1 MIQSVRA
8 REDILVGKGGGVT
21 IDTRLTSKFSVSKT
35 PTNTV
40 FLLAKLE
47 YIVSIILQVLVRK
60 FTSGYYFRL

>member
-8 REDILVGKGGGVT
+8 REVILEGKGGGVT
-21 IDTRLTSKFSVSKT
+21 IDTRLTSKFYVSKT

-47 YIVSIILQVLVRK
+47 YIVSIILQVLVRVH
-60 FTSGYYFRL
+60 FWILF